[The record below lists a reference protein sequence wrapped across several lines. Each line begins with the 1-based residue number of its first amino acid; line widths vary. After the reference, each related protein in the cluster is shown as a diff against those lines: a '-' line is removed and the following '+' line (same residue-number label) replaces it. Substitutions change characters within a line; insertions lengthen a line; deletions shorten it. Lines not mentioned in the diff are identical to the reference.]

1 MIINTTEEKRI
12 EVEIEV
18 EIPYFYKSVI
28 SSDHISRCILY
39 GKVCEDWHGT
49 IEITENLTRQEI
61 IAIEIEKE
69 SLRAVES
76 ADWGDIERQ
85 TKSNA
90 TEYAEAWK
98 QALQF
103 IRNQESSHEN
113 QIQ

>member
-1 MIINTTEEKRI
+1 MIINTTETKQI

-28 SSDHISRCILY
+28 FNDHLKRTVLH

-49 IEITENLTRQEI
+49 IEITEDLTRQEI

-69 SLRAVES
+69 SLRTVELAV
-76 ADWGDIERQ
+76 WGDIERQ

-103 IRNQESSHEN
+103 IRNQEVSHEN